1 MESFIAIGVT
11 DPKSWG
17 LIFLSYLI
25 GSISSAVVTCKLM
38 GLEDPRLSGSK
49 NPGATNVLRN
59 AGKKAAII
67 TLLGDMIKGVI
78 PVLLAIYLGVDYNV
92 LALVAF
98 AAFIGHL
105 YPVFLKFKG
114 GKGVATALGV
124 YLALDWRI
132 GLSIIGIW
140 LLTAAVFRTSSLSA
154 LVAIFCSPFLIWQI
168 NAIQPLIIMSVVLGI
183 MLFWRHRSNIQN
195 MLSGAE
201 EKIGKKNPS

>member
-1 MESFIAIGVT
+1 MDSFIAIGLNN
-11 DPKSWG
+11 PKSWM
-17 LIFLSYLI
+17 LILAAYII
-25 GSISSAVVTCKLM
+25 GSISSAVITCKLM

-59 AGKKAAII
+59 AGKTAAII
-67 TLLGDMIKGVI
+67 TLIGDMFKGVL
-78 PVLLAIYLGVDYNV
+78 PVLIAIYLGVDYNV

-132 GLSIIGIW
+132 GLSVIGIW
-140 LLTAAVFRTSSLSA
+140 LLTAFVFKRSSLAA
-154 LVAIFCSPFLIWQI
+154 LVASLCAPFLIWQLTHLT
-168 NAIQPLIIMSVVLGI
+168 PLIIMSAVLTV
-183 MLFWRHRSNIQN
+183 MLYWRHRSNIQN
-195 MLSGAE
+195 LISGKE
-201 EKIGKKNPS
+201 EKIGKKNK

>member
-1 MESFIAIGVT
+1 MDSFIALGIT
-11 DPKSWG
+11 DPKAWG
-17 LIFLSYLI
+17 LIFAAYII
-25 GSISSAVVTCKLM
+25 GSISSAVITCKLM

-59 AGKKAAII
+59 AGKTAAII
-67 TLLGDMIKGVI
+67 TLLGDMFKGVL
-78 PVLLAIYLGVDYNV
+78 PVLIAVYLSVDYNV
-92 LALVAF
+92 LAAVAF

-140 LLTAAVFRTSSLSA
+140 LLMTAIFRTSSLSA
-154 LVAIFCSPFLIWQI
+154 LVAIFCSPFLVWQI
-168 NAIQPLIIMSVVLGI
+168 SGAEPVLLMSVILGA

-195 MLSGAE
+195 LISGAE
-201 EKIGKKNPS
+201 ERIGEKK